1 MHTNAQNLTLQLDV
15 SDYNGYNISCFGGHN
30 LNLKSELIYPL
41 FADQILSIESTE
53 KVKQFVN
60 LHSKGNFNREQFYYS
75 RIGRD
80 TYMEM
85 RIIFNEDEVHVYKNE
100 VLGNDTIQPSLYFP
114 EEISWELIEGK
125 VHLSYPNDTSDYWCI
140 PFLGNARPI
149 IISCIHCFCHHN
161 GYCKVGW
168 SMSGTLFCVG
178 DPCNSCVMELNS
190 PACDRV
196 LYTGGGV
203 ILKARRVIEH

>member
-1 MHTNAQNLTLQLDV
+1 MPSNAQNLT
-15 SDYNGYNISCFGGHN
+15 
-30 LNLKSELIYPL
+30 ELTHPL
-41 FADQILSIESTE
+41 FATQNSNNEFNGKVNRYAGTRSKES
-53 KVKQFVN
+53 
-60 LHSKGNFNREQFYYS
+60 FNREQFYYS

-85 RIIFNEDEVHVYKNE
+85 RIIFNADEAHVYKKE
-100 VLGNDTIQPSLYFP
+100 ITGNDTIKPSFYVP
-114 EEISWELIEGK
+114 EEISWEIIDGT
-125 VHLSYPNDTSDYWCI
+125 VRFQYPRDTSDYWCI

-149 IISCIHCFCHHN
+149 PITCIHCFCHHHN

-178 DPCNSCVMELNS
+178 DPCNYCIMELNS
-190 PACDRV
+190 PACDTV

-203 ILKARRVIEH
+203 IIKVRRVIEH